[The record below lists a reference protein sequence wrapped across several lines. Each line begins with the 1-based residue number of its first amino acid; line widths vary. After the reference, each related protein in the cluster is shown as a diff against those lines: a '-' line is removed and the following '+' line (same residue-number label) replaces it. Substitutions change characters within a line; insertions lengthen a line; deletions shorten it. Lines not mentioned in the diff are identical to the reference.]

1 MGLIPKY
8 GELKE
13 LTDEELITAYDDEAE
28 CTAVGTGFY
37 LDELARR
44 TQERLARQMR
54 NMTIVITVL
63 TFLNVIL
70 VAVTVLGWRAS

>member
-1 MGLIPKY
+1 MIPKY
-8 GELKE
+8 GELKK

-28 CTAVGTGFY
+28 RTVVGTGFY

-44 TQERLARQMR
+44 TQERLASQMR

-63 TFLNVIL
+63 TLFNVIL
-70 VAVTVLGWRAS
+70 VAATVLGWGAS